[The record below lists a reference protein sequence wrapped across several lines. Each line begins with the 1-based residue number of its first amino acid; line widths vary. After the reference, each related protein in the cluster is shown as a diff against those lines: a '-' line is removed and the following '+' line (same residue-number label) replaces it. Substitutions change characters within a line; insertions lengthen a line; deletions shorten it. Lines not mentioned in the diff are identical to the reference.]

1 MSNEDDNKS
10 FKKQSRS
17 IFTSR
22 LCQKDPEDD
31 KMLICKVHERR
42 IENGNLVNE
51 EREERVQIMG

>member
-1 MSNEDDNKS
+1 
-10 FKKQSRS
+10 
-17 IFTSR
+17 

-51 EREERVQIMG
+51 EREERVPIMG